1 MLNKRVTSRFPILD
15 QRILRLTI
23 AWKVKFTTLILLLS
37 LIDLV
42 STFSIAILIGYLAHG
57 NDRPYFNMN
66 VKIALFAILIFAV
79 LKPQITLLVNKYL
92 SRRQSELEM
101 NILQQ
106 FLGPELA
113 EIRLSSNSH
122 KYSKVL
128 NRIEGE
134 LATIFNDFFPA
145 LILLATEMLF
155 LLFTLTFFIVN
166 YPLPTLIGTFCLI
179 PLIYFALKNSMNR
192 IKSLQLSRS
201 ILYAQSLKDLLD
213 VTSGL
218 KESLVLGNFR
228 NFYGRYLKSK
238 TNLVEAK
245 FAQDTE
251 SNYQKQL
258 VEGTGLVVLA
268 LFTLAIQ
275 FDFISNDVSKSM
287 LVIAFAIR
295 LTPSFSRISSAISR
309 ANSTV
314 PVMKKIMLEVN
325 LSSKNQLF
333 GSYIKIREQG
343 IQSELVIENLSIATN
358 GKYLIRDLNLD
369 LHPGDILGI
378 EGPSGSGKTILLE
391 TIAGLRY
398 PHSGQIIMS
407 ASFFHNMAYL
417 KQEPHIMDESVGEN
431 IRYLRENVPD
441 LTIQRFVDQFE
452 IPSNQNDCFSVRPG
466 VFSGGEKQRLALA
479 RTLAGNPKLILLDEP
494 TSAQD
499 FLRRDLIMKLISN
512 NSESIVI
519 ICSHS
524 REILSS
530 CTKSLKL
537 G

>member
-1 MLNKRVTSRFPILD
+1 MLKKSLLSRYPILD
-15 QRILRLTI
+15 HRLLRLSFG
-23 AWKVKFTTLILLLS
+23 WKIKFITLVLLLS
-37 LIDLV
+37 IIDLV
-42 STFSIAILIGYLAHG
+42 ATFSIAILIGYLANG
-57 NDRPYFNMN
+57 NERLYFNLN
-66 VKIALFAILIFAV
+66 VKFALFAILIFAV
-79 LKPQITLLVNKYL
+79 LKPQFTLLVNRYL
-92 SRRQSELEM
+92 SRRQAELEM

-106 FLGPELA
+106 FLDAELA
-113 EIRLSSNSH
+113 EIRLNSNSH

-155 LLFTLTFFIVN
+155 LLFTLTFFLVN
-166 YPLPTLIGTFCLI
+166 YPLPTIIGTFCVI
-179 PLIYFALKNSMNR
+179 PLINFSLKNSMKR

-201 ILYAQSLKDLLD
+201 KLYAQTLKDLLD

-228 NFYGRYLKSK
+228 SFYGKYLKSK
-238 TNLVEAK
+238 TKLVEAK
-245 FAQDTE
+245 FAQDIE

-258 VEGTGLVVLA
+258 VEGSGLVALG
-268 LFTLAIQ
+268 LFTLVIQ

-295 LTPSFSRISSAISR
+295 LTPSFSRISNAISR

-314 PVMKKIMLEVN
+314 PVMRKIILEVDLN
-325 LSSKNQLF
+325 SRDQLF
-333 GSYIKIREQG
+333 GSHIKTGLQG
-343 IQSELVIENLSIATN
+343 TQSGILLENLSIVTN

-369 LHPGDILGI
+369 LRPGDILGI

-398 PHSGQIIMS
+398 PHAGQIVMS
-407 ASFFHNMAYL
+407 TSFFQNMAYL
-417 KQEPHIMDESVGEN
+417 KQEPHIMDESVGDN
-431 IRYLRENVPD
+431 IRYLRGDIPD
-441 LTIQRFVDQFE
+441 LTIQRFVNQLE
-452 IPSNQNDCFSVRPG
+452 IPNDEQDSLSIGPG

-479 RTLAGNPKLILLDEP
+479 RTLAEDPKLILLDEP

-499 FLRRDLIMKLISN
+499 FLRRDLIMKLVSSD
-512 NSESIVI
+512 SEAILI

-524 REILSS
+524 SEILSS
-530 CTKSLKL
+530 CTKNLKL

>member
-1 MLNKRVTSRFPILD
+1 MIYRKVISRYPILNR
-15 QRILRLTI
+15 RILQLSI
-23 AWKVKFTTLILLLS
+23 AWKIKFITSILFLS

-42 STFSIAILIGYLAHG
+42 STFSIAILIGYLANG
-57 NDRPYFNMN
+57 NVRFFFNID
-66 VKIALFAILIFAV
+66 VKIVLFAILVFAV

-92 SRRQSELEM
+92 SRRQAELEM
-101 NILQQ
+101 HILQQ
-106 FLGPELA
+106 FLRSELA

-145 LILLATEMLF
+145 LILLATELLF
-155 LLFTLTFFIVN
+155 LLFTLSFFVVN

-179 PLIYFALKNSMNR
+179 PIIKLALKNSMKR
-192 IKSLQLSRS
+192 IKSLQVSRS
-201 ILYAQSLKDLLD
+201 RLYAQSLKDLLD
-213 VTSGL
+213 VISGL

-238 TNLVEAK
+238 SNLVGTK

-251 SNYQKQL
+251 SNYQRQL
-258 VEGTGLVVLA
+258 IEGTGLVTLA

-275 FDFISNDVSKSM
+275 FDFITNDVSKSM

-314 PVMKKIMLEVN
+314 PVMRKIMSEVDLN
-325 LSSKNQLF
+325 SKNQIF
-333 GSYIKIREQG
+333 GTHIKIGEQEKQSG
-343 IQSELVIENLSIATN
+343 ILIENLSIATN
-358 GKYLIRDLNLD
+358 GKYLIRELNLD
-369 LHPGDILGI
+369 LYPGDILGI

-391 TIAGLRY
+391 TIAGLRF
-398 PHSGQIIMS
+398 PDAGQVVMS
-407 ASFFHNMAYL
+407 ASFFKNMSYL

-431 IRYLRENVPD
+431 IRYLRENLPD
-441 LTIQRFVDQFE
+441 LTIQRFIDQLE
-452 IPSNQNDCFSVRPG
+452 IPSNQNDSFSVKPG
-466 VFSGGEKQRLALA
+466 VFSGGETQRLALA
-479 RTLAGNPKLILLDEP
+479 RTLAGDPKLILLDEP

-524 REILSS
+524 KEILSS
-530 CTKSLKL
+530 CTKTLKL